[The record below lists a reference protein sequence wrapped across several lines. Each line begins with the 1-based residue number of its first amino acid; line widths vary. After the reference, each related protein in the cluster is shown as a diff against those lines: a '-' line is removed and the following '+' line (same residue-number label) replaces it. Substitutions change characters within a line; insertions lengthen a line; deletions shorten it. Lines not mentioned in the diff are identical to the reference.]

1 MSILKK
7 YFATGGR
14 KKASAQVIL
23 KPGKGYFIV
32 NKKNGILYFQKS
44 LILLKKILLPLNLL
58 KLHQSFDI
66 IVKIKGS
73 GLTAQAEAIR
83 LGIAKIL
90 GRLNVKFRLFLK
102 KYKLLRRDPR
112 KVERKKYGLHKA
124 RKAAQ
129 YSKR

>member
-1 MSILKK
+1 MTIIKK
-7 YFATGGR
+7 YFSTGGR

-32 NKKNGILYFQKS
+32 NEKNGILYFQKS
-44 LILLKKILLPLNLL
+44 LILLKKIFLPLNLL
-58 KLHQSFDI
+58 KLNQSFDI

-83 LGIAKIL
+83 LGITKIL
-90 GRLNVKFRLFLK
+90 SRLNVKFRLFLK

>member
-1 MSILKK
+1 MIILKK
-7 YFATGGR
+7 YFAIGGR
-14 KKASAQVIL
+14 KKASAQVII

-32 NKKNGILYFQKS
+32 NEENGILYFQKS
-44 LILLKKILLPLNLL
+44 FILLKKILLPLTLL
-58 KLHQSFDI
+58 KLTQSFDI

-73 GLTAQAEAIR
+73 GLVAQAEAIR
-83 LGIAKIL
+83 LGLSKIIS
-90 GRLNVKFRLFLK
+90 RLSIKFRLFLK

-124 RKAAQ
+124 RKAVQ